1 MATATRVSEAYS
13 KTKAVLSGKI
23 EETQVKKATRKRNQ
37 EAVSQ
42 ASKLTPDSVAESL
55 KTIKLQVTET
65 FDNIQNTLLT
75 KFGNVKEIEEA
86 IEAKQEQLKELHD
99 LHSEA
104 DALAILLE
112 TKKLEQER
120 ARVEQQEI
128 RSSWLAEKAQHEK
141 EDKAFREE
149 LVTSRRREEESY
161 RYDTKKRRQADE
173 DVWRQERK
181 EEVEAFN
188 AEVSTRTAEL
198 AAEAKVF
205 ADGEVR
211 VKELEAKVV
220 EVETQAEKR
229 TAKEV
234 AIATNALKSNLT
246 HAFEL
251 ERKDFQNKVE
261 KLETELA
268 SKQVRVAELEHRNEE
283 LNQKYMASILQ
294 VQQIAERAIDGASKQ
309 AVVVQTPNHD
319 VSEGRKR

>member
-120 ARVEQQEI
+120 ARVEQQGI

>member
-141 EDKAFREE
+141 EGSYRCNKLPREPSM
-149 LVTSRRREEESY
+149 VPPSRRSWCKPRTMTCPKVANA
-161 RYDTKKRRQADE
+161 RY
-173 DVWRQERK
+173 
-181 EEVEAFN
+181 
-188 AEVSTRTAEL
+188 
-198 AAEAKVF
+198 
-205 ADGEVR
+205 
-211 VKELEAKVV
+211 
-220 EVETQAEKR
+220 
-229 TAKEV
+229 
-234 AIATNALKSNLT
+234 
-246 HAFEL
+246 
-251 ERKDFQNKVE
+251 
-261 KLETELA
+261 
-268 SKQVRVAELEHRNEE
+268 
-283 LNQKYMASILQ
+283 
-294 VQQIAERAIDGASKQ
+294 
-309 AVVVQTPNHD
+309 
-319 VSEGRKR
+319 